1 MKRLWSLA
9 LALLLVLALA
19 ACGGDQGPSDA
30 EGPQSNNSPSNAEGP
45 QGSNSPAES
54 EDNPSVET
62 DTPDAAVPNPEAGSK
77 LVFTY
82 NGCPLPM
89 NAEFGPLLDYIG
101 QPESYFEAPSCAFDG
116 IDKTYTYAQIV
127 VLTYPNEDDES
138 IDYISSVRLLDD
150 TISTPEGVSIG
161 DKTSDV
167 VAAYGSDYDDFG
179 NQYSYCD
186 GDTFLN
192 FLLDGDTVTSIEY
205 IAINDLLA

>member
-9 LALLLVLALA
+9 LALLLVLSLA
-19 ACGGDQGPSDA
+19 ACGGNQDPPGAGKSQGDKSQT
-30 EGPQSNNSPSNAEGP
+30 GPGNNSSGK
-45 QGSNSPAES
+45 
-54 EDNPSVET
+54 T
-62 DTPDAAVPNPEAGSK
+62 DTPDNAIPNPKAGSK

-82 NGCPLPM
+82 KDCPLPM
-89 NAEFGPLLDYIG
+89 NAEFGPLLAYIG
-101 QPESYFEAPSCAFDG
+101 QPESYFEAASCAFEG
-116 IDKTYTYAQIV
+116 LDKTYTYSNFI

-138 IDYISSVRLLDD
+138 IDYISSVRLVDS

-167 VAAYGSDYDDFG
+167 VAAYGNDYDDLG

-192 FLLDGDTVTSIEY
+192 FLLDGDTVISIEY